1 MFKKKDKEVGL
12 DKYSEQLLTNFRGLQ
27 YTDIIGIGNILGIKE
42 EDDFDDYIT
51 AIVGTYMEM
60 PKSKRKAILKLTKDL
75 VKANTEMKADPNF
88 YKVPPEELAKGIVES
103 TKKYHEKRVE
113 DSGFLSMIKKKYPPG
128 GIS

>member
-113 DSGFLSMIKKKYPPG
+113 NSGFLSMIKKKYPPG
-128 GIS
+128 V

>member
-1 MFKKKDKEVGL
+1 MFKKKDKEVSL
-12 DKYSEQLLTNFRGLQ
+12 DKYSEQLLANFRGLQ

-128 GIS
+128 V

>member
-1 MFKKKDKEVGL
+1 MFKKKDKEVSL

-88 YKVPPEELAKGIVES
+88 YKVLPEELAKGIVES

-128 GIS
+128 V

>member
-1 MFKKKDKEVGL
+1 MFKKKDNEVSL
-12 DKYSEQLLTNFRGLQ
+12 DKYSEQLLANFRGLQ

-128 GIS
+128 V

>member
-1 MFKKKDKEVGL
+1 
-12 DKYSEQLLTNFRGLQ
+12 LLTNFRGLQ

-113 DSGFLSMIKKKYPPG
+113 NSGFLSMIKKKYPPG
-128 GIS
+128 V

>member
-128 GIS
+128 V

>member
-1 MFKKKDKEVGL
+1 MFKKKDNEVSL
-12 DKYSEQLLTNFRGLQ
+12 DKYSEQLLANFRGLQ

-51 AIVGTYMEM
+51 AIIGTYMEM

-128 GIS
+128 V

>member
-1 MFKKKDKEVGL
+1 MFKKKDNEVSL

-88 YKVPPEELAKGIVES
+88 YKVPPEELAKEIVES

-113 DSGFLSMIKKKYPPG
+113 DSGFLSMIKKKYPPEV
-128 GIS
+128 

>member
-88 YKVPPEELAKGIVES
+88 DKVPPEELAKGIVES

-128 GIS
+128 V

>member
-1 MFKKKDKEVGL
+1 MFKKKDNEVSL
-12 DKYSEQLLTNFRGLQ
+12 DKYSEQLLANFRGLQ

-88 YKVPPEELAKGIVES
+88 YKVPPEELAKEIVES

-128 GIS
+128 V

>member
-1 MFKKKDKEVGL
+1 MFKKKDKEVSL

-88 YKVPPEELAKGIVES
+88 YKVPPKELAKGIVES

-128 GIS
+128 V

>member
-1 MFKKKDKEVGL
+1 MFKKKDNEVSL

-128 GIS
+128 V

>member
-1 MFKKKDKEVGL
+1 MFKKKDKEVSL
-12 DKYSEQLLTNFRGLQ
+12 DKYSEQLLVNFRGLQ

-42 EDDFDDYIT
+42 EDNFDDYIT

-128 GIS
+128 V

>member
-1 MFKKKDKEVGL
+1 MFKKKDNEVSL

-88 YKVPPEELAKGIVES
+88 YKVPPEELAKEIVES

-128 GIS
+128 V

>member
-12 DKYSEQLLTNFRGLQ
+12 DKYSEQLLANFRGLQ

-128 GIS
+128 V

>member
-1 MFKKKDKEVGL
+1 MFKKKDKEVSL
-12 DKYSEQLLTNFRGLQ
+12 DKYSEQLLANFRGLQ

-75 VKANTEMKADPNF
+75 VKANMEMKADPNF

-113 DSGFLSMIKKKYPPG
+113 DSGFLSMIKKKHLLF
-128 GIS
+128 

>member
-1 MFKKKDKEVGL
+1 MFKKKDNEVSL
-12 DKYSEQLLTNFRGLQ
+12 DKYSEQLLANFRGLQ

-42 EDDFDDYIT
+42 EDNFDDYIT

-88 YKVPPEELAKGIVES
+88 YKVPPEELAKEIVES

-128 GIS
+128 V

>member
-1 MFKKKDKEVGL
+1 MFKKKDNEVSL
-12 DKYSEQLLTNFRGLQ
+12 DKYSEQLLANFRGLQ

-51 AIVGTYMEM
+51 AIIGTYMEM

-128 GIS
+128 A

>member
-1 MFKKKDKEVGL
+1 MFKKKDNEVGL
-12 DKYSEQLLTNFRGLQ
+12 DKYSEQLLTSFRGLQ

-128 GIS
+128 V

>member
-1 MFKKKDKEVGL
+1 MFKKKDKEVSL

-128 GIS
+128 V

>member
-88 YKVPPEELAKGIVES
+88 YKVPPEELAKEIVES

-128 GIS
+128 V

>member
-1 MFKKKDKEVGL
+1 MFKKKDKEVSL

-103 TKKYHEKRVE
+103 TKKYHKKRVE

-128 GIS
+128 V

>member
-75 VKANTEMKADPNF
+75 VKANMEMKADPNF

-128 GIS
+128 V